1 MRRGRRE
8 QGKTRDLFEPSDR
21 QSTSCPCSLVQ
32 VYKPTKRVIFDDFE
46 VNFIVRRVQWIH
58 TPIVRQNDFQ
68 KATASAPGDA
78 HSHKQR
84 GFFTNFFW
92 RPFIYF
98 YFLILWRPHFWEF

>member
-68 KATASAPGDA
+68 KATASAPRRRALSQAKG
-78 HSHKQR
+78 
-84 GFFTNFFW
+84 
-92 RPFIYF
+92 IF
-98 YFLILWRPHFWEF
+98 Y